1 MGHKVHPN
9 GFRLG
14 VVRGWQSRW
23 YAERDYKDIFAEDV
37 KIRQIINKELSNA
50 SVSLIEIERTAA
62 DQVLVRVHTA
72 KPGIVIGKNGD
83 KVDKLR
89 NLLESKTKKR
99 RVRMDIV
106 EIRQPELDAQLVGR
120 SIAEQL
126 EKRVSFRRAMKQ
138 AVQKSM
144 RANAKGIKV
153 ICAGRLGGAEIARTE
168 KEVEGSVPLQTLRA
182 DINYGQVEAH
192 TTFGVIGI
200 KVWIYKGDI
209 LPSKRRELAEAQVE
223 AAVHPTYAPRQG
235 ERRDNRGGGERRD
248 NRGGGERRDS
258 RGGDN
263 RGGDS
268 RGGDRGPRPQQGDRP
283 PRPQGGDRGPRPQ
296 GDRPQ
301 GDRPQRP
308 PRPFGDRPQGDRP
321 QGDRPQGDRP
331 QGDRPQGDRPQG
343 DRPPRP
349 QGGDRGPRP
358 QGDRPQGDR
367 PQRPPR
373 QPRPEQTPVNESPA
387 TPVVAPVTPVET
399 QSTPESTQSE

>member
-23 YAERDYKDIFAEDV
+23 YAERDYKDILAEDF
-37 KIRQIINKELSNA
+37 KIRQIITKELANA
-50 SVSLIEIERTAA
+50 SVSKIEIERTAA
-62 DQVLVRVHTA
+62 DQVLVKVHTA
-72 KPGIVIGKNGD
+72 KPGIVIGKSGE

-89 NLLESKTKKR
+89 NLLETKTKKK
-99 RVRMDIV
+99 RVRMDII
-106 EIRQPELDAQLVGR
+106 EIRQPELDALLVGR

-153 ICAGRLGGAEIARTE
+153 ICGGRLGGAEIARTE

-182 DINYGQVEAH
+182 DIDYGQTEAH

-223 AAVHPTYAPRQG
+223 AAAQQNYASRDRG
-235 ERRDNRGGGERRD
+235 DRRGGERRGRSD
-248 NRGGGERRDS
+248 RPQ
-258 RGGDN
+258 
-263 RGGDS
+263 
-268 RGGDRGPRPQQGDRP
+268 GDRGPRTPGDRP
-283 PRPQGGDRGPRPQ
+283 RGGDRGPRPQ

-301 GDRPQRP
+301 RP
-308 PRPFGDRPQGDRP
+308 PRPAGDRPQGERS
-321 QGDRPQGDRP
+321 
-331 QGDRPQGDRPQG
+331 
-343 DRPPRP
+343 PRP
-349 QGGDRGPRP
+349 GGDRGPRP
-358 QGDRPQGDR
+358 TGDR

-373 QPRPEQTPVNESPA
+373 QPRPEQTPVSESTTPA
-387 TPVVAPVTPVET
+387 ETVKPTPDSGT
-399 QSTPESTQSE
+399 TQSE

>member
-23 YAERDYKDIFAEDV
+23 YAERDYKDILSEDF
-37 KIRQIINKELSNA
+37 KIRDIINKELANA
-50 SVSLIEIERTAA
+50 SVSQIEIERTAA

-106 EIRQPELDAQLVGR
+106 EIRQPELDARLVGR

-153 ICAGRLGGAEIARTE
+153 ICGGRLGGAEIARTE

-182 DINYGQVEAH
+182 DIDYGQVEAH

-223 AAVHPTYAPRQG
+223 AAVHPSYAPRQG
-235 ERRDNRGGGERRD
+235 ERGDRRD
-248 NRGGGERRDS
+248 NRGGERRGGDRRDN

-263 RGGDS
+263 RGGDN
-268 RGGDRGPRPQQGDRP
+268 RGGDRGPRPQQGDRG

-301 GDRPQRP
+301 GDRPQ
-308 PRPFGDRPQGDRP
+308 
-321 QGDRPQGDRP
+321 
-331 QGDRPQGDRPQG
+331 
-343 DRPPRP
+343 
-349 QGGDRGPRP
+349 
-358 QGDRPQGDR
+358 GDR

-373 QPRPEQTPVNESPA
+373 QPRPEQSPVNESPA
-387 TPVVAPVTPVET
+387 KPAATPVTPAET
-399 QSTPESTQSE
+399 QQPATPENGATE